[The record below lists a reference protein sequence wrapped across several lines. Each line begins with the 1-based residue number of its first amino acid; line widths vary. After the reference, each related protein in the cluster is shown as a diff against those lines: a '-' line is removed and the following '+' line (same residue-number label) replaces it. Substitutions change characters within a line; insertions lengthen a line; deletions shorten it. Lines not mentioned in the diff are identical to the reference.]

1 MISAIKY
8 MISPTKYMIS
18 LARLTLVLPI
28 AAALLTPGCKAG
40 GIGSGAGSSAN
51 AGHKSVLRFN
61 VPADQPEKWS
71 VELTNIDPYTPPA
84 DGVIAVYAV
93 PADKAG
99 AIGDSSG
106 KASSSGGNG
115 GTHGKSNALD
125 GLPPMIGRFEREG
138 TTVRFVPGFPP
149 SPGVTYVARAAWVPE
164 VEDARFTLP
173 RCDTAPTTKVAAIYP
188 TSERVPANLL
198 KLYIEFSAPMSDGEA
213 ERRVHL
219 LDSNGREVA
228 AAFLHVD
235 EELWDASRKRL
246 TVLFDPGR
254 IKRGLRSNLEDG
266 APLAGGRTFRV
277 VVDKDWRDGD
287 GRPLVEG
294 ASKTLQVGEADRTSP
309 DTRQWDVESPVAGT
323 TRPLTI
329 RFDEPLDRA
338 LVERWIHVTDAAG
351 QPVAGKATIGDREST
366 WSFVPSKAWT
376 MDAYQVTVDP
386 RIEDLAGN
394 TPAFLFD
401 ADMPKDDR
409 ASSHVSKDHAP
420 IVLSFTP
427 LRSTTHGTW

>member
-1 MISAIKY
+1 
-8 MISPTKYMIS
+8 MISPVR
-18 LARLTLVLPI
+18 LALVLPI
-28 AAALLTPGCKAG
+28 AAALVTQACQG
-40 GIGSGAGSSAN
+40 GGMRAGSGAGASAT
-51 AGHKSVLRFN
+51 AAHKSVLRFN
-61 VPADQPEKWS
+61 VPADQPDKWS
-71 VELTNIDPYTPPA
+71 IELTNIDPYTPPA

-93 PADKAG
+93 PAESKDK
-99 AIGDSSG
+99 
-106 KASSSGGNG
+106 
-115 GTHGKSNALD
+115 LD
-125 GLPPMIGRFEREG
+125 GLPPMIGRYEREG

-149 SPGVTYVARAAWVPE
+149 SPGVTYVARAAWVRD
-164 VEDARFTLP
+164 VEDVRFTLP
-173 RCDTAPTTKVAAIYP
+173 RCETAPTTKVSAIYP
-188 TSERVPANLL
+188 TSDRVPANLL

-219 LDSNGREVA
+219 VDAKGREIA

-277 VVDKDWRDGD
+277 VIDKDWRDGE
-287 GRPLVEG
+287 GRPLVES
-294 ASKTLQVGEADRTSP
+294 ASKTLLVGEADRTSP
-309 DTRQWDVESPVAGT
+309 DARQWDVEAPVAGT
-323 TRPLTI
+323 TRPLSV

-338 LVERWIHVTDAAG
+338 LVERWINVTDAAG
-351 QPVAGKATIGDREST
+351 NPVAGTATIGEREAT
-366 WSFVPSKAWT
+366 WSFVPSQAWNGS
-376 MDAYQVTVDP
+376 AYQVMVDP

-409 ASSHVSKDHAP
+409 ASSHVSKAHPP
-420 IVLSFTP
+420 IVLPFTP
-427 LRSTTHGTW
+427 LRSATHGTW

>member
-1 MISAIKY
+1 MLKQLT
-8 MISPTKYMIS
+8 PVR
-18 LARLTLVLPI
+18 LALLLPL
-28 AAALLTPGCKAG
+28 AAALVMPGCKAG
-40 GIGSGAGSSAN
+40 GISAGAGSSA
-51 AGHKSVLRFN
+51 AAHKSVLRFN
-61 VPADQPEKWS
+61 VPADAPEKWA

-93 PADKAG
+93 PAEKAG
-99 AIGDSSG
+99 
-106 KASSSGGNG
+106 
-115 GTHGKSNALD
+115 TVD
-125 GLPPMIGRFEREG
+125 GLPPMIGHIERDG
-138 TTVRFVPGFPP
+138 TTVRFVPSFPP
-149 SPGVTYVARAAWVPE
+149 SPGVTYVARAAWVPA
-164 VEDARFTLP
+164 VEDAKFTLP
-173 RCDTAPTTKVAAIYP
+173 RCDTASTTKVSAIYP
-188 TSERVPANLL
+188 TSDRVPANLL

-254 IKRGLRSNLEDG
+254 IKRGLRSNVEDG

-277 VVDKDWRDGD
+277 VIDKDWRDGD
-287 GRPLVEG
+287 GRPLAEG
-294 ASKTLQVGEADRTSP
+294 ATKTLTVVDADRTSP
-309 DTRQWDVESPVAGT
+309 DSRQWDVEPPVAGT

-329 RFDEPLDRA
+329 RFDEPLDRS
-338 LVERWIHVTDAAG
+338 LVERWVNVTDAAG
-351 QPVAGKATIGDREST
+351 NPVAGKMTIGEREAT
-366 WSFVPSKAWT
+366 WSFVPARAWT
-376 MDAYQVTVDP
+376 AEAYQVTVDP

-409 ASSHVSKDHAP
+409 SSSHVSKDHPP
-420 IVLSFTP
+420 IVLPFTP
-427 LRSTTHGTW
+427 LRSAAHGTW